1 MNMSV
6 LKDLFKLLRVE
17 QWYKNAIIFIPL
29 IFSFNLFNSLLFLLT
44 IAGFLALCFTSSS
57 YYIIND
63 LHDVEKDKNHPEK
76 KNRPIASGRIS
87 KPLAVLISI
96 LTLFLGIFIAAI
108 LSVWFLV
115 FVVALFLVA
124 MLYTF
129 YLRNVAFAD
138 ILTISVNFVIRT
150 VSGIFIA
157 KVPISSWVILS
168 VFFIAMFLVS
178 MKRSSEINL
187 AQIGRYRPNFSK
199 ADKEVLN
206 FLAIISITCV
216 FVFFSVYSILFER
229 PALLLSIPPA
239 LYITVLFFHNL
250 YVSPEKVRN
259 PEKFIFDKRVLP
271 VFLLWLIILV
281 TTFYLFR

>member
-1 MNMSV
+1 MSV
-6 LKDLFKLLRVE
+6 LKDLFRLLRVE
-17 QWYKNAIIFIPL
+17 QWYKNAVVFIPL
-29 IFSFNLFNSLLFLLT
+29 IFSFNLFNLSLLLLT
-44 IAGFLALCFTSSS
+44 LAGFVALCLTSSS

-63 LHDVEKDKNHPEK
+63 LHDIEKDKNHPEK

-87 KPLAVLISI
+87 KSLAILVSI
-96 LTLFLGIFIAAI
+96 LSICLGVFIAAI
-108 LSVWFLV
+108 LSVKFLA
-115 FVVALFLVA
+115 FVVLLFLVA

-129 YLRNVAFAD
+129 HLRNVAFAD

-150 VSGIFIA
+150 VSGIFIV
-157 KVPISSWVILS
+157 KVPISYWVILCI
-168 VFFIAMFLVS
+168 FFMAMFLVS

-187 AQIGRYRPNFSK
+187 SQIGRYRPNFSK

-206 FLAIISITCV
+206 FLATISIACV
-216 FVFFSVYSILFER
+216 FIFFSVYSILFER

-239 LYITVLFFHNL
+239 LYIAILFFHNL
-250 YVSPEKVRN
+250 YASPEKVRN
-259 PEKFIFDKRVLP
+259 PEKFIFDKKTLP